1 MLIRK
6 KAFTLVELLV
16 VIAIIG
22 ILIGLLFPAFVSIRN
37 AAKSTQCK
45 NNLRQFGIC
54 MLAKSSN
61 SPEGSYVSGAFDST
75 RDGSFDQYSWVSDCI
90 AQDVYPGQ
98 LLCPNSICN
107 GSEKLKN
114 NTSGVG
120 GSKAPLGRRGV
131 PFKNNQTLNDVVLAG
146 YNTNYATS
154 WHLVRSAPVLQGSG
168 GAAQTIGSLKDWYSR
183 SGVQLCQGPLT
194 LRQMDAGDVP
204 ASALPLIGC
213 ASQGDA
219 TVDPSSGLE
228 TGDGILEETIDA
240 KLGLV
245 AGSPLC
251 ESFNDG
257 PSVSNGTN
265 AIQLVPGGTSVQALR
280 PAAGTTYPRQG
291 EPGVAGQVLQDTRD
305 WYAWHSK
312 SVNLVFADG
321 SVRSVEDVNGDG
333 FINPGFVVDS
343 SATSENTGY
352 LSSEVEVNPWEMF
365 PGVLLKGSFPVKS
378 FEQ

>member
-1 MLIRK
+1 MLRR

-22 ILIGLLFPAFVSIRN
+22 ILIGLLFPAFVSVRN

-61 SPEGSYVSGAFDST
+61 SPEGTYVSGAFDTT
-75 RDGSFDQYSWVSDCI
+75 RDGSFDQYSWVADCV
-90 AQDVYPGQ
+90 AQDVFPGQ
-98 LLCPNSICN
+98 LLCPNSICP
-107 GSEKLKN
+107 GSEKLKD
-114 NTSGVG
+114 NTSGSG
-120 GSKAPLGRRGV
+120 GSRAPLGRRGV
-131 PFKNNQTLNDVVLAG
+131 TFRNGQSLQEVVLAG

-154 WHLVRSAPVLQGSG
+154 WHLVRSAPVLQGTG
-168 GAAQTIGSLKDWYSR
+168 GAATTIGGLKDWYST
-183 SGVQLCQGPLT
+183 SGVQLCRGPLT

-204 ASALPLIGC
+204 ATALPLIGC
-213 ASQGDA
+213 AAQGDA
-219 TVDPSSGLE
+219 TQDPSSGLE
-228 TGDGILEETIDA
+228 SGDGILEETIDA
-240 KLGLV
+240 PLGLV
-245 AGSPLC
+245 AGAALC

-257 PSVSNGTN
+257 PSTSNGTN
-265 AIQLVPGGTSVQALR
+265 RIRTIAAGASVASLR
-280 PAAGTTYPRQG
+280 PAAGTTYPRKG
-291 EPGVAGQVLQDTRD
+291 EPGVEGQTLQDTRD

-333 FINPGFVVDS
+333 FVNPGFVVDS
-343 SATSENTGY
+343 SATFASTGY

-365 PGVLLKGSFPVKS
+365 PGVFLKGSFPTRS
-378 FEQ
+378 FE